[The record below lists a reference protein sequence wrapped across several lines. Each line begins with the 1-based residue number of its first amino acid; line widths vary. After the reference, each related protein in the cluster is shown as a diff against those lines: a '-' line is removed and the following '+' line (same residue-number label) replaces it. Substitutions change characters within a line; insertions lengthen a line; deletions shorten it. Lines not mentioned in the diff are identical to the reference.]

1 MNKPSAKSRGV
12 ITKPFLMPFIL
23 VGLLFPLWGF
33 ANDITNPMVAA
44 FKNILL
50 ISNFE
55 SALVQFAFYG
65 GYCLM
70 AIPAA
75 IFIRK
80 YNYKKSILMG
90 LALYATGCLLFIP
103 SGKMM
108 VFEAFLFSY
117 FVMTCGLSFLETSAN
132 PYILSMGDETTTTQR
147 LNLAQAFNPL
157 GSLMGM
163 FVAKEYILAHL
174 NSTSE
179 LGRRELARND
189 PSLFTQIQQDDL
201 NVIIGPYLILGI
213 IVAMVFF
220 IFAMAKM
227 PNSKNEDENKLDL
240 RITLNR
246 LFSNKRYLKGVF
258 AQAFYVGAQIMCW
271 TFIIQ
276 YGTNE
281 LGISKEDAQSYN
293 IIAMVIFV
301 SSRFICTYLLKYINP
316 GSLLMILAIGGS
328 MFILCTIFISGM
340 MGLYSLIAVS
350 ACMSLMFPTI
360 YGITLKGLGDDAEI
374 GSAGLILAIGGG
386 SLMPPLQGAIIDM
399 PSFTIGDFMLSSTRA
414 SFCLPFICFL
424 VIGFYGWNMIKE
436 NTYPNKEIKC

>member
-1 MNKPSAKSRGV
+1 MNKSLTDSTRVIAKPYL
-12 ITKPFLMPFIL
+12 IPFVL

-50 ISNFE
+50 VSNFE
-55 SALVQFAFYG
+55 SALVQCAFYG
-65 GYCLM
+65 GYCFM

-75 IFIRK
+75 IFIWRF
-80 YNYKKSILMG
+80 NYKQAILMG
-90 LALYATGCLLFIP
+90 LALYSIGCLMFIP

-132 PYILSMGDETTTTQR
+132 PYILSMGNEATATQR

-163 FVAKEYILAHL
+163 FIAKEFILARF

-179 LGRRELARND
+179 AGRWELAQND
-189 PSLFTQIQQDDL
+189 PGLFTQIQQNDL
-201 NVIIGPYLILGI
+201 NVIIRPYLMLGI
-213 IVAMVFF
+213 VVAFVFV
-220 IFAMAKM
+220 IFAITKL
-227 PNSKNEDENKLDL
+227 PGSRNENVDKLNL
-240 RITLNR
+240 RPTLKR
-246 LFSNKRYLKGVF
+246 LFSNRLYLEGVV

-271 TFIIQ
+271 TFIIH
-276 YGTNE
+276 YGVNE
-281 LGISKEDAQSYN
+281 LEMTKAEAQSYN
-293 IIAMVIFV
+293 MVAMVIFV

-316 GSLLMILAIGGS
+316 GQLLMALALGS
-328 MFILCTIFISGM
+328 GLFTLGTIFISGI
-340 MGLYSLIAVS
+340 MGLYSLVAVS

-360 YGITLKGLGDDAEI
+360 YGIALKGLGEDAKI

-386 SLMPPLQGAIIDM
+386 SLMPPLQGAIMDM
-399 PSFTIGDFMLSSTRA
+399 SSFSMGEFMLSSTRV
-414 SFCLPFICFL
+414 SFCLPVICFL
-424 VIGFYGWNMIKE
+424 VIGFFGWNTARKQ
-436 NTYPNKEIKC
+436 T

>member
-1 MNKPSAKSRGV
+1 MNKSLTDSTQVIAKPYL
-12 ITKPFLMPFIL
+12 IPFVL

-50 ISNFE
+50 VSNFE
-55 SALVQFAFYG
+55 SALVQCAFYG
-65 GYCLM
+65 GYCFM

-75 IFIRK
+75 IFIWRF
-80 YNYKKSILMG
+80 NYKQAILMG
-90 LALYATGCLLFIP
+90 LALYSIGCLMFIP

-132 PYILSMGDETTTTQR
+132 PYILSMGNEATATQR

-163 FVAKEYILAHL
+163 FIAKEFILARF

-179 LGRRELARND
+179 AGRWELAQND
-189 PSLFTQIQQDDL
+189 PGLFTQIQQNDL
-201 NVIIGPYLILGI
+201 NVIIRPYLMLGI
-213 IVAMVFF
+213 VVAFVFV
-220 IFAMAKM
+220 IFAITKL
-227 PNSKNEDENKLDL
+227 PGSRNENVDKLNL
-240 RITLNR
+240 RPTLKR
-246 LFSNKRYLKGVF
+246 LFSNRLYLEGVV

-271 TFIIQ
+271 TFIIH
-276 YGTNE
+276 YGVNE
-281 LGISKEDAQSYN
+281 LEMTKAEAQSYN
-293 IIAMVIFV
+293 MVAMVIFV

-316 GSLLMILAIGGS
+316 GQLLMALALGGGL
-328 MFILCTIFISGM
+328 FTLGTIFISGI
-340 MGLYSLIAVS
+340 MGLYSLVAVS

-360 YGITLKGLGDDAEI
+360 YGIALKGLGEDAKI

-386 SLMPPLQGAIIDM
+386 SLMPPLQGAIMDM
-399 PSFTIGDFMLSSTRA
+399 SSFSMGEFMLSSTRI
-414 SFCLPFICFL
+414 SFCLPVICFL
-424 VIGFYGWNMIKE
+424 VIGFFGWNTARKQ
-436 NTYPNKEIKC
+436 T

>member
-1 MNKPSAKSRGV
+1 MNKSLSDSTQVIAKPYL
-12 ITKPFLMPFIL
+12 IPFVL

-50 ISNFE
+50 VSNFE
-55 SALVQFAFYG
+55 SALVQCAFYG
-65 GYCLM
+65 GYCFM

-75 IFIRK
+75 IFIWRF
-80 YNYKKSILMG
+80 NYKQAILMG
-90 LALYATGCLLFIP
+90 LALYSIGCLMFIP

-132 PYILSMGDETTTTQR
+132 PYILSMGNEATATQR

-163 FVAKEYILAHL
+163 FIAKEFILAQL

-179 LGRRELARND
+179 EGRWELAQND
-189 PSLFTQIQQDDL
+189 PGLFTQIQQNDL
-201 NVIIGPYLILGI
+201 NVIIRPYLMLGI
-213 IVAMVFF
+213 VVVFVF
-220 IFAMAKM
+220 VIFAITKL
-227 PNSKNEDENKLDL
+227 PGSRNENVGKLNL
-240 RITLNR
+240 RPTLKR
-246 LFSNKRYLKGVF
+246 LFSNRLYLEGVV

-271 TFIIQ
+271 TFIIH
-276 YGTNE
+276 YGVNE
-281 LGISKEDAQSYN
+281 LGMTKAEAQSYN
-293 IIAMVIFV
+293 MIAMVIFV

-316 GSLLMILAIGGS
+316 GQLLMGLALGGGI
-328 MFILCTIFISGM
+328 FTLGTIFISGM
-340 MGLYSLIAVS
+340 MGLYSLVAVS

-360 YGITLKGLGDDAEI
+360 YGIALKGLGEDAKI

-386 SLMPPLQGAIIDM
+386 SLMPPLQGTIMDM
-399 PSFTIGDFMLSSTRA
+399 SSFSMGEFMLSSTRV
-414 SFCLPFICFL
+414 SFCLPVICFL
-424 VIGFYGWNMIKE
+424 VIGFFGWNTAKKQ
-436 NTYPNKEIKC
+436 P

>member
-1 MNKPSAKSRGV
+1 MNKSLSDSTQVIAKPYL
-12 ITKPFLMPFIL
+12 IPFVL

-50 ISNFE
+50 VSNFE
-55 SALVQFAFYG
+55 SALVQCAFYG
-65 GYCLM
+65 GYCFM

-75 IFIRK
+75 IFIWRF
-80 YNYKKSILMG
+80 NYKQAILMG
-90 LALYATGCLLFIP
+90 LALYSIGCLMFIP

-132 PYILSMGDETTTTQR
+132 PYILSMGNEATATQR

-163 FVAKEYILAHL
+163 FIAKEFILARL

-179 LGRRELARND
+179 AGRWELAQND
-189 PSLFTQIQQDDL
+189 PGLFTQIQQNDL
-201 NVIIGPYLILGI
+201 NVIIRPYLMLGI
-213 IVAMVFF
+213 VVAFVFV
-220 IFAMAKM
+220 IFAITKL
-227 PNSKNEDENKLDL
+227 PGSRNENVDKLNL
-240 RITLNR
+240 RPTLKR
-246 LFSNKRYLKGVF
+246 LFSNRLYLEGVV

-271 TFIIQ
+271 TFIIH
-276 YGTNE
+276 YGVNE
-281 LGISKEDAQSYN
+281 LEMTKAEAQSYN
-293 IIAMVIFV
+293 MVAMVIFV

-316 GSLLMILAIGGS
+316 GQLLMALALGGGV
-328 MFILCTIFISGM
+328 LTLGTIFISGI
-340 MGLYSLIAVS
+340 MGLYSLVAVS

-360 YGITLKGLGDDAEI
+360 YGIALKGLGEDAKI

-386 SLMPPLQGAIIDM
+386 SLMPPLQGAIMDM
-399 PSFTIGDFMLSSTRA
+399 SSFSMGEFMLSSTRV
-414 SFCLPFICFL
+414 SFCLPVICFL
-424 VIGFYGWNMIKE
+424 VIGFFGWNTARKQ
-436 NTYPNKEIKC
+436 T

>member
-1 MNKPSAKSRGV
+1 MNKSLTDSTQVIAKPYL
-12 ITKPFLMPFIL
+12 IPFVL

-50 ISNFE
+50 VSNFE
-55 SALVQFAFYG
+55 SALVQCAFYG
-65 GYCLM
+65 GYCFM

-75 IFIRK
+75 IFIWRF
-80 YNYKKSILMG
+80 NYKQAILMG
-90 LALYATGCLLFIP
+90 LALYSIGCLMFIP

-132 PYILSMGDETTTTQR
+132 PYILSMGNEATATQR

-163 FVAKEYILAHL
+163 FIAKEFILARF

-179 LGRRELARND
+179 AGRWELAQND
-189 PSLFTQIQQDDL
+189 PGLFTQIQQNDL
-201 NVIIGPYLILGI
+201 NVIIRPYLMLGI
-213 IVAMVFF
+213 VVAFVFV
-220 IFAMAKM
+220 IFAITKL
-227 PNSKNEDENKLDL
+227 PGSRNENVDKLNL
-240 RITLNR
+240 RPTLKR
-246 LFSNKRYLKGVF
+246 LFSNRLYLEGVV

-271 TFIIQ
+271 TFIIH
-276 YGTNE
+276 YGVNE
-281 LGISKEDAQSYN
+281 LEMTKAEAQSYN
-293 IIAMVIFV
+293 MVAMVIFV

-316 GSLLMILAIGGS
+316 GQLLMALALGGGV
-328 MFILCTIFISGM
+328 LTLGTIFISGI
-340 MGLYSLIAVS
+340 MGLYSLVAVS

-360 YGITLKGLGDDAEI
+360 YGIALKGLGEDAKI

-386 SLMPPLQGAIIDM
+386 SLMPPLQGAIMDM
-399 PSFTIGDFMLSSTRA
+399 SSFSMGEFMLSSTRV
-414 SFCLPFICFL
+414 SFCLPVICFL
-424 VIGFYGWNMIKE
+424 VIGFFGWNTARKQ
-436 NTYPNKEIKC
+436 T

>member
-1 MNKPSAKSRGV
+1 MNKSLTDSTQVIAKPYL
-12 ITKPFLMPFIL
+12 IPFVL

-50 ISNFE
+50 VSNFE
-55 SALVQFAFYG
+55 SALVQCAFYG
-65 GYCLM
+65 GYCFM

-75 IFIRK
+75 IFIWRF
-80 YNYKKSILMG
+80 NYKQAILMG
-90 LALYATGCLLFIP
+90 LALYSIGCLMFIP

-132 PYILSMGDETTTTQR
+132 PYILSMGNEATATQR

-163 FVAKEYILAHL
+163 FIAKEFILARL

-179 LGRRELARND
+179 AGRWELAQND
-189 PSLFTQIQQDDL
+189 PGLFTQIQQNDL
-201 NVIIGPYLILGI
+201 NVIIRPYLMLGI
-213 IVAMVFF
+213 VVAFVFV
-220 IFAMAKM
+220 IFAITKL
-227 PNSKNEDENKLDL
+227 PGSRNENVDKLNL
-240 RITLNR
+240 KPTLKR
-246 LFSNKRYLKGVF
+246 LFSNRLYLEGVV

-271 TFIIQ
+271 TFIIH
-276 YGTNE
+276 YGVNE
-281 LGISKEDAQSYN
+281 LEMTKAEAQSYN
-293 IIAMVIFV
+293 MVAMVIFV

-316 GSLLMILAIGGS
+316 GQLLMALALGGGV
-328 MFILCTIFISGM
+328 LTLGTIFISGI
-340 MGLYSLIAVS
+340 MGLYSLVAVS

-360 YGITLKGLGDDAEI
+360 YGIALKGLGEDAKI

-386 SLMPPLQGAIIDM
+386 SLMPPLQGAIMDM
-399 PSFTIGDFMLSSTRA
+399 SSFSMGEFMLSSTRV
-414 SFCLPFICFL
+414 SFCLPVICFL
-424 VIGFYGWNMIKE
+424 VIGFFGWNTARKQ
-436 NTYPNKEIKC
+436 T

>member
-1 MNKPSAKSRGV
+1 MNKSLSDSTQVIAKPYL
-12 ITKPFLMPFIL
+12 IPFVL

-50 ISNFE
+50 VSNFE
-55 SALVQFAFYG
+55 SALVQCAFYG
-65 GYCLM
+65 GYCFM

-75 IFIRK
+75 IFIWRF
-80 YNYKKSILMG
+80 NYKQAILMG
-90 LALYATGCLLFIP
+90 LALYSIGCLMFIP

-132 PYILSMGDETTTTQR
+132 PYILSMGNEATATQR

-163 FVAKEYILAHL
+163 FIAKEFILARL

-179 LGRRELARND
+179 AGRWELAQND
-189 PSLFTQIQQDDL
+189 PGLFTQIQQSDL
-201 NVIIGPYLILGI
+201 NVIIGPYLMLGI
-213 IVAMVFF
+213 VVAFVFV
-220 IFAMAKM
+220 IFAITKL
-227 PNSKNEDENKLDL
+227 PGSRNENVDKLNL
-240 RITLNR
+240 RPTLKR
-246 LFSNKRYLKGVF
+246 LFSNRLYLEGVV

-271 TFIIQ
+271 TFIIH
-276 YGTNE
+276 YGVNE
-281 LGISKEDAQSYN
+281 LGMTKAEAQSYN
-293 IIAMVIFV
+293 MIAMVIFV

-316 GSLLMILAIGGS
+316 GQLLMGLALGGGV
-328 MFILCTIFISGM
+328 FTLGTIFISGM
-340 MGLYSLIAVS
+340 MGLYSLVAVS

-360 YGITLKGLGDDAEI
+360 YGIALKGLGEDAKI

-386 SLMPPLQGAIIDM
+386 SLMPPLQGAIMDM
-399 PSFTIGDFMLSSTRA
+399 SSFSMGEFMLSSTRV
-414 SFCLPFICFL
+414 SFCLPVICFL
-424 VIGFYGWNMIKE
+424 VIGFFGWNTARKQ
-436 NTYPNKEIKC
+436 T

>member
-1 MNKPSAKSRGV
+1 MNKSLSDSKQV
-12 ITKPFLMPFIL
+12 VTKPYLIPFVL

-50 ISNFE
+50 VSNFE
-55 SALVQFAFYG
+55 SALVQCAFYG
-65 GYCLM
+65 GYCFM

-75 IFIRK
+75 IFIWRF
-80 YNYKKSILMG
+80 NYKQAILMG
-90 LALYATGCLLFIP
+90 LALYSIGCLMFIP

-132 PYILSMGDETTTTQR
+132 PYILSMGNEATATQR

-163 FVAKEYILAHL
+163 FIAKEFILARL

-179 LGRRELARND
+179 AGRWELAQND
-189 PSLFTQIQQDDL
+189 PGLFTQTQQNDL
-201 NVIIGPYLILGI
+201 NVIIGPYLMLGI
-213 IVAMVFF
+213 VVAFVFV
-220 IFAMAKM
+220 IFAITKL
-227 PNSKNEDENKLDL
+227 PGSRNENVDKLNL
-240 RITLNR
+240 KPTLKR
-246 LFSNKRYLKGVF
+246 LFSNRLYIEGVV

-271 TFIIQ
+271 TFIIH
-276 YGTNE
+276 YGVNE
-281 LGISKEDAQSYN
+281 LGMTKAEAQSYN
-293 IIAMVIFV
+293 MVAMVIFV

-316 GSLLMILAIGGS
+316 GQLLMALALGGGL
-328 MFILCTIFISGM
+328 FTLGTIFISGI
-340 MGLYSLIAVS
+340 MGLYSLVAVS

-360 YGITLKGLGDDAEI
+360 YGIALKGLGEDAKI

-386 SLMPPLQGAIIDM
+386 SLMPPLQGAIMDM
-399 PSFTIGDFMLSSTRA
+399 SSFSMGEFMLSSTRV
-414 SFCLPFICFL
+414 SFCLPVICFL
-424 VIGFYGWNMIKE
+424 VIGFFGWNTARKQ
-436 NTYPNKEIKC
+436 T

>member
-1 MNKPSAKSRGV
+1 MNKSLSDSTQIIAKPYL
-12 ITKPFLMPFIL
+12 TPFVL

-50 ISNFE
+50 VSNFE
-55 SALVQFAFYG
+55 SALVQCAFYG
-65 GYCLM
+65 GYCFM

-75 IFIRK
+75 IFIWRF
-80 YNYKKSILMG
+80 NYKQAILMG
-90 LALYATGCLLFIP
+90 LALYSIGCLMFIP

-132 PYILSMGDETTTTQR
+132 PYILSMGNEATATQR

-163 FVAKEYILAHL
+163 FIAKEFILARL

-179 LGRRELARND
+179 AGRWELAQNY
-189 PSLFTQIQQDDL
+189 PGLFTQIQQNDL
-201 NVIIGPYLILGI
+201 NVIIRPYLMLGVV
-213 IVAMVFF
+213 VAFVFV
-220 IFAMAKM
+220 IFAITKL
-227 PNSKNEDENKLDL
+227 PGSRNENVDKLNL
-240 RITLNR
+240 RPTLKR
-246 LFSNKRYLKGVF
+246 LFSNRLYLEGVV

-271 TFIIQ
+271 TFIIH
-276 YGTNE
+276 YGVNE
-281 LGISKEDAQSYN
+281 LEMTKAEAQSYN
-293 IIAMVIFV
+293 MVAMVIFV

-316 GSLLMILAIGGS
+316 GQLLMTLALGGGL
-328 MFILCTIFISGM
+328 FTLGTIFISGI
-340 MGLYSLIAVS
+340 MGLYSLVAVS

-360 YGITLKGLGDDAEI
+360 YGIALKGLGEDAKI

-386 SLMPPLQGAIIDM
+386 SLMPPLQGAIMDM
-399 PSFTIGDFMLSSTRA
+399 SSFSMGEFMLSSTRV
-414 SFCLPFICFL
+414 SFCLPVICFL
-424 VIGFYGWNMIKE
+424 VIGFFGWNTARKQ
-436 NTYPNKEIKC
+436 T

>member
-1 MNKPSAKSRGV
+1 MNKSLTDSTQVIAKPYL
-12 ITKPFLMPFIL
+12 IPFVL

-50 ISNFE
+50 VSNFE
-55 SALVQFAFYG
+55 SALVQCAFYG
-65 GYCLM
+65 GYCFM

-75 IFIRK
+75 IFIWRF
-80 YNYKKSILMG
+80 NYKQAILMG
-90 LALYATGCLLFIP
+90 LALYSIGCLMFIP

-132 PYILSMGDETTTTQR
+132 PYILSMGNEATSTQR

-163 FVAKEYILAHL
+163 FIAKEFILARF

-179 LGRRELARND
+179 AGRWELAQND
-189 PSLFTQIQQDDL
+189 PGLFTQIQQNDL
-201 NVIIGPYLILGI
+201 NVIIRPYLMLGI
-213 IVAMVFF
+213 VVAFVFV
-220 IFAMAKM
+220 IFAITKL
-227 PNSKNEDENKLDL
+227 PGSRNENVDKLNL
-240 RITLNR
+240 RPTLKR
-246 LFSNKRYLKGVF
+246 LFSNRLYLEGVV

-271 TFIIQ
+271 TFIIH
-276 YGTNE
+276 YGVNE
-281 LGISKEDAQSYN
+281 LEMTKAEAQSYN
-293 IIAMVIFV
+293 MVAMVIFV

-316 GSLLMILAIGGS
+316 GQLLMALALGGGL
-328 MFILCTIFISGM
+328 FTLGTIFISGI
-340 MGLYSLIAVS
+340 MGLYSLVAVS

-360 YGITLKGLGDDAEI
+360 YGIALKGLGEDAKI

-386 SLMPPLQGAIIDM
+386 SLMPPLQGAIMDM
-399 PSFTIGDFMLSSTRA
+399 SSFSMGEFMLSSTRL
-414 SFCLPFICFL
+414 SFCLPVICFL
-424 VIGFYGWNMIKE
+424 VIGFFGWNTARKE
-436 NTYPNKEIKC
+436 T

>member
-1 MNKPSAKSRGV
+1 MNKSLSDSTQV
-12 ITKPFLMPFIL
+12 VEKPYLISFVL

-50 ISNFE
+50 VSNFE
-55 SALVQFAFYG
+55 SALVQCAFYG
-65 GYCLM
+65 GYCFM

-75 IFIRK
+75 IFIWRF
-80 YNYKKSILMG
+80 NYKQAILMG
-90 LALYATGCLLFIP
+90 LALYSIGCLMFIP

-132 PYILSMGDETTTTQR
+132 PYILSMGNEATATQR

-163 FVAKEYILAHL
+163 FIAKEFILAQL

-179 LGRRELARND
+179 AGRWELAQND
-189 PSLFTQIQQDDL
+189 PGLFTQIQQNDL
-201 NVIIGPYLILGI
+201 NVIIGPYLMLGI
-213 IVAMVFF
+213 VVAFVFI
-220 IFAMAKM
+220 IFAITKL
-227 PNSKNEDENKLDL
+227 PDSRNENVDKLNL
-240 RITLNR
+240 RPTVKR
-246 LFSNKRYLKGVF
+246 LFSNRLYLEGVV

-271 TFIIQ
+271 TFIIH
-276 YGTNE
+276 YGVNE
-281 LGISKEDAQSYN
+281 LGMTKAEAQSYN
-293 IIAMVIFV
+293 MIAMVIFV

-316 GSLLMILAIGGS
+316 GQLLMGLALGGGI
-328 MFILCTIFISGM
+328 FTLGTIFISGM
-340 MGLYSLIAVS
+340 MGLYSLVAVS

-360 YGITLKGLGDDAEI
+360 YGIALKGLGEDAKI

-386 SLMPPLQGAIIDM
+386 SLMPPLQGAIMDM
-399 PSFTIGDFMLSSTRA
+399 SSFSMGEFMLSSTRV
-414 SFCLPFICFL
+414 SFCLPVICFL
-424 VIGFYGWNMIKE
+424 VIGFFGWNTAKKQ
-436 NTYPNKEIKC
+436 P

>member
-1 MNKPSAKSRGV
+1 MNKSLTDSTQVIAKPYL
-12 ITKPFLMPFIL
+12 IPFVL

-50 ISNFE
+50 VSNFE
-55 SALVQFAFYG
+55 SALVQCAFYG
-65 GYCLM
+65 GYCFM

-75 IFIRK
+75 IFIWRF
-80 YNYKKSILMG
+80 NYKQAILMG
-90 LALYATGCLLFIP
+90 LALYSIGCLMFIP

-132 PYILSMGDETTTTQR
+132 PYILSMGNEATATQR

-163 FVAKEYILAHL
+163 FIAKEFILARL

-179 LGRRELARND
+179 AGRWELAQND
-189 PSLFTQIQQDDL
+189 PGLFTQIQQNDL
-201 NVIIGPYLILGI
+201 NVIIRPYLMLGI
-213 IVAMVFF
+213 VVAFVFV
-220 IFAMAKM
+220 IFAITKL
-227 PNSKNEDENKLDL
+227 PGSRNENVDKLNL
-240 RITLNR
+240 KPTLKR
-246 LFSNKRYLKGVF
+246 LFSNRLYLEGVV

-271 TFIIQ
+271 TFIIH
-276 YGTNE
+276 YGVNE
-281 LGISKEDAQSYN
+281 LEMTKAEAQSYN
-293 IIAMVIFV
+293 MVAMVIFV

-316 GSLLMILAIGGS
+316 GQLLMALALGGGL
-328 MFILCTIFISGM
+328 FTLGTIFISGI
-340 MGLYSLIAVS
+340 MGLYSLVAVS

-360 YGITLKGLGDDAEI
+360 YGIALKGLGEDAKI

-386 SLMPPLQGAIIDM
+386 SLMPPLQGAIMDM
-399 PSFTIGDFMLSSTRA
+399 SSFSMGEFMLSSTRV
-414 SFCLPFICFL
+414 SFCLPVICFL
-424 VIGFYGWNMIKE
+424 VIGFFGWNTARKQ
-436 NTYPNKEIKC
+436 T

>member
-1 MNKPSAKSRGV
+1 MNKSLTDSTQVIAKPYL
-12 ITKPFLMPFIL
+12 IPFVL

-50 ISNFE
+50 VSNFE
-55 SALVQFAFYG
+55 SALVQCAFYG
-65 GYCLM
+65 GYCFM

-75 IFIRK
+75 IFIWRF
-80 YNYKKSILMG
+80 NYKQAILMG
-90 LALYATGCLLFIP
+90 LALYSIGCLMFIP

-132 PYILSMGDETTTTQR
+132 PYILSMGNEATATQR

-163 FVAKEYILAHL
+163 FIAKEFILARF

-179 LGRRELARND
+179 AGRWELAQND
-189 PSLFTQIQQDDL
+189 PGLFTQIQQNDL
-201 NVIIGPYLILGI
+201 NVIIRPYLMLGI
-213 IVAMVFF
+213 VVAFVFV
-220 IFAMAKM
+220 IFAITKL
-227 PNSKNEDENKLDL
+227 PGSRNENVDKLNL
-240 RITLNR
+240 RPTLKR
-246 LFSNKRYLKGVF
+246 LFSNRLYLEGVV

-271 TFIIQ
+271 TFIIH
-276 YGTNE
+276 YGVNE
-281 LGISKEDAQSYN
+281 LEMTKAEAQSYN
-293 IIAMVIFV
+293 MVAMVIFV

-316 GSLLMILAIGGS
+316 GQLLMALALGGGV
-328 MFILCTIFISGM
+328 LTLGTIFISGI
-340 MGLYSLIAVS
+340 MGLYSLVAVS

-360 YGITLKGLGDDAEI
+360 YGIALKGLGEDAKI

-386 SLMPPLQGAIIDM
+386 SLMPPLQGAIMDM
-399 PSFTIGDFMLSSTRA
+399 SSFSMGGFMLSSTRV
-414 SFCLPFICFL
+414 SFCLPVICFL
-424 VIGFYGWNMIKE
+424 VIGFFGWNTARKQ
-436 NTYPNKEIKC
+436 T

>member
-1 MNKPSAKSRGV
+1 MNKSLTDSTQVIAKPYL
-12 ITKPFLMPFIL
+12 IPFVL

-50 ISNFE
+50 VSNFE
-55 SALVQFAFYG
+55 SALVQCAFYG
-65 GYCLM
+65 GYCFM

-75 IFIRK
+75 IFIWRF
-80 YNYKKSILMG
+80 NYKQAILMG
-90 LALYATGCLLFIP
+90 LALYSIGCLMFIP

-132 PYILSMGDETTTTQR
+132 PYILSMGNEATATQR

-163 FVAKEYILAHL
+163 FIAKEFILARF

-179 LGRRELARND
+179 AGRLELAQND
-189 PSLFTQIQQDDL
+189 PGLFTQIQQNDL
-201 NVIIGPYLILGI
+201 NVIIRPYLMLGI
-213 IVAMVFF
+213 VVAFVFV
-220 IFAMAKM
+220 IFAITKL
-227 PNSKNEDENKLDL
+227 PGSRNENVDKLNL
-240 RITLNR
+240 RPTLKR
-246 LFSNKRYLKGVF
+246 LFSNRLYLEGVV

-271 TFIIQ
+271 TFIIH
-276 YGTNE
+276 YGVNE
-281 LGISKEDAQSYN
+281 LEMTKAEAQSYN
-293 IIAMVIFV
+293 MVAMVIFV

-316 GSLLMILAIGGS
+316 GQLLMALALGGGV
-328 MFILCTIFISGM
+328 LTLGTIFISGI
-340 MGLYSLIAVS
+340 MGLYSLVAVS

-360 YGITLKGLGDDAEI
+360 YGIALKGLGEDAKI

-386 SLMPPLQGAIIDM
+386 SLMPPLQGAIMDM
-399 PSFTIGDFMLSSTRA
+399 SSFSMGEFMLSSTRV
-414 SFCLPFICFL
+414 SFCLPVICFL
-424 VIGFYGWNMIKE
+424 VIGFFGWNTARKQ
-436 NTYPNKEIKC
+436 T

>member
-1 MNKPSAKSRGV
+1 MNKSLSDSTQVIAKPYL
-12 ITKPFLMPFIL
+12 IPFVL

-50 ISNFE
+50 VSNFE
-55 SALVQFAFYG
+55 SALVQCAFYG
-65 GYCLM
+65 GYCFM

-75 IFIRK
+75 IFIWRF
-80 YNYKKSILMG
+80 NYKQAILMG
-90 LALYATGCLLFIP
+90 LALYSIGCLMFIP

-132 PYILSMGDETTTTQR
+132 PYILSMGNEATATQR

-163 FVAKEYILAHL
+163 FIAKEFILARL

-179 LGRRELARND
+179 AGRWELAQND
-189 PSLFTQIQQDDL
+189 PGLFTQIQQSDL
-201 NVIIGPYLILGI
+201 NVIIGPYLMLGI
-213 IVAMVFF
+213 VVAFVFV
-220 IFAMAKM
+220 IFAITKL
-227 PNSKNEDENKLDL
+227 PGSRNENVDKLNL
-240 RITLNR
+240 RPTLKR
-246 LFSNKRYLKGVF
+246 LFSNRLYLEGVV

-271 TFIIQ
+271 TFIIH
-276 YGTNE
+276 YGVNE
-281 LGISKEDAQSYN
+281 LGMTKAEAQSYN
-293 IIAMVIFV
+293 MIAMVIFV

-316 GSLLMILAIGGS
+316 GQLLMGLALGGGV
-328 MFILCTIFISGM
+328 FTLGTIFISGL
-340 MGLYSLIAVS
+340 MGLYSLVAFS

-360 YGITLKGLGDDAEI
+360 YGIALKGLGEDAKI

-386 SLMPPLQGAIIDM
+386 SLMPPLQGAIMDM
-399 PSFTIGDFMLSSTRA
+399 SSFSMGELMLSSTRV
-414 SFCLPFICFL
+414 SFCLPVICFL
-424 VIGFYGWNMIKE
+424 VIGFFGWNTARKQ
-436 NTYPNKEIKC
+436 T

>member
-1 MNKPSAKSRGV
+1 MNKSLSDSKQV
-12 ITKPFLMPFIL
+12 VTKPYLIPFVL

-50 ISNFE
+50 VSNFE
-55 SALVQFAFYG
+55 SALVQCAFYG
-65 GYCLM
+65 GYCFM

-75 IFIRK
+75 IFIWRF
-80 YNYKKSILMG
+80 NYKQAILMG
-90 LALYATGCLLFIP
+90 LALYSIGCLMFIP

-132 PYILSMGDETTTTQR
+132 PYILSMGNEATATQR

-163 FVAKEYILAHL
+163 FIAKEFILARL

-179 LGRRELARND
+179 AGRWELAQND
-189 PSLFTQIQQDDL
+189 PGLFTQTQQNDL
-201 NVIIGPYLILGI
+201 NVIIGPYLMLGI
-213 IVAMVFF
+213 VVAFVFV
-220 IFAMAKM
+220 IFAITKL
-227 PNSKNEDENKLDL
+227 PGSRNENVDKLNL
-240 RITLNR
+240 RPTLKR
-246 LFSNKRYLKGVF
+246 LFSNRLYLEGVV

-271 TFIIQ
+271 TFIIH
-276 YGTNE
+276 YGVNE
-281 LGISKEDAQSYN
+281 LGMTKAEAQSYN
-293 IIAMVIFV
+293 MIAMVIFV

-316 GSLLMILAIGGS
+316 GQLLMGLALGGGV
-328 MFILCTIFISGM
+328 FTLGTIFISGM
-340 MGLYSLIAVS
+340 MGLYSLVAVS

-360 YGITLKGLGDDAEI
+360 YGIALKGLGEDAKI

-386 SLMPPLQGAIIDM
+386 SLMPPLQGAIMDM
-399 PSFTIGDFMLSSTRA
+399 SSFSMGELMLSSTRV
-414 SFCLPFICFL
+414 SFCLPVICFL
-424 VIGFYGWNMIKE
+424 VIGFFGWNTARKL
-436 NTYPNKEIKC
+436 P

>member
-1 MNKPSAKSRGV
+1 MKKSLSDSTQVIAKPYL
-12 ITKPFLMPFIL
+12 IPFVL

-50 ISNFE
+50 VSNFE
-55 SALVQFAFYG
+55 SALVQCAFYG
-65 GYCLM
+65 GYCFM

-75 IFIRK
+75 IFIWRF
-80 YNYKKSILMG
+80 NYKQAILMG
-90 LALYATGCLLFIP
+90 LALYSIGCLMFIP

-132 PYILSMGDETTTTQR
+132 PYILSMGNEATATQR

-163 FVAKEYILAHL
+163 FIAKEFILARL

-179 LGRRELARND
+179 AGRWELAQND
-189 PSLFTQIQQDDL
+189 PGLFTQIQQSDL
-201 NVIIGPYLILGI
+201 NVIIGPYLMLGI
-213 IVAMVFF
+213 VVAFVFV
-220 IFAMAKM
+220 IFAITKL
-227 PNSKNEDENKLDL
+227 PGSRNENVDKLNL
-240 RITLNR
+240 RPTLKR
-246 LFSNKRYLKGVF
+246 LFSNRLYLEGVV

-271 TFIIQ
+271 TFIIH
-276 YGTNE
+276 YGVNE
-281 LGISKEDAQSYN
+281 LGMTKAEAQSYN
-293 IIAMVIFV
+293 MIAMVIFV

-316 GSLLMILAIGGS
+316 GPLLMGLALGGGI
-328 MFILCTIFISGM
+328 FTLGTIFISGM
-340 MGLYSLIAVS
+340 MGLYSLVAVS

-360 YGITLKGLGDDAEI
+360 YGIALKGLGEDAKI

-386 SLMPPLQGAIIDM
+386 SLMPPLQGAIMDM
-399 PSFTIGDFMLSSTRA
+399 SSFSMGEFMLSSTRG
-414 SFCLPFICFL
+414 SFCLPVICFL
-424 VIGFYGWNMIKE
+424 VIGFFGWNTARKQ
-436 NTYPNKEIKC
+436 P